1 VSVITACLGKL
12 NCRHTMLLL
21 SDGQENMLEAS
32 VRIKIVSVKTV
43 SNIHSSM
50 RTVGNVCEKCF
61 IEAKKAWHIYQNAAD
76 SVRILSHLLFLSYI
90 LLFCRHK
97 FENKF
102 LE

>member
-1 VSVITACLGKL
+1 
-12 NCRHTMLLL
+12 MLLL
-21 SDGQENMLEAS
+21 SDGQKSALEAP

-43 SNIHSSM
+43 SNLHSSK
-50 RTVGNVCEKCF
+50 RTVGNVYEKCF
-61 IEAKKAWHIYQNAAD
+61 VEAKKAWHIYQNAAD
-76 SVRILSHLLFLSYI
+76 CVRILSHLLFLRYF